1 MHVRTDKPPS
11 SRMKKT
17 NGNGQVHL
25 PGPGHPAM
33 TPDIRPLEHPQQ
45 QQPRRPS
52 LQGPDIRRPARTSG
66 QSPEIRPKARTSG
79 ATLQNIQKFCP
90 PARTSGPQPRHP
102 ASPQAPDIRPVA
114 RTSGHPGLRTVR
126 AEARVPLRPPRL
138 YILLLLHLSRVSIG
152 LAHL

>member
-1 MHVRTDKPPS
+1 MHVKTDKPPS
-11 SRMKKT
+11 SRMKRT

-45 QQPRRPS
+45 QQPRRPG
-52 LQGPDIRRPARTSG
+52 LQGPDIWHPARTSG

-90 PARTSGPQPRHP
+90 PARTSGPQPGHP
-102 ASPQAPDIRPVA
+102 ASPEAPDIRPQPGHPASPEAPDIRPVA
-114 RTSGHPGLRTVR
+114 QTSGSVCLR
-126 AEARVPLRPPRL
+126 RVKGRGPCTPSTP
-138 YILLLLHLSRVSIG
+138 
-152 LAHL
+152 